1 MLAKSKL
8 NSIETLMSQ
17 AIIDLEIIHEEFKL
31 IVDKK
36 KDYDDQKENIKNTK
50 SKSELSKD
58 TQV

>member
-1 MLAKSKL
+1 
-8 NSIETLMSQ
+8 MSL
-17 AIIDLEIIHEEFKL
+17 AIIDLEIGHEEFKI

-50 SKSELSKD
+50 SKSELSED

>member
-17 AIIDLEIIHEEFKL
+17 ATIDLETIHEEFKI

-36 KDYDDQKENIKNTK
+36 KDYDDQNENIKNTK

-58 TQV
+58 THV

>member
-1 MLAKSKL
+1 
-8 NSIETLMSQ
+8 MSL
-17 AIIDLEIIHEEFKL
+17 AIIDLEIGHEELKI

-50 SKSELSKD
+50 SKSELSED